1 MKKNWI
7 RSFWRSL
14 KREILTSL
22 SKRFHCCN
30 LEPSSSALHLG
41 SSRFRPGHLVY
52 SVIWRV
58 VQKSSAVAQSQSHL
72 TLMAQGQLN
81 PGHHHDHHLSPGCR
95 IVVFFQLAVLLH
107 AVQGAEL
114 REYLDT
120 SLSISSFL
128 TLLLQLGQSY
138 KSNSCYCDLMVLA
151 KPLGSQR
158 T

>member
-41 SSRFRPGHLVY
+41 SSRSPTGSFSLLCDMKCG
-52 SVIWRV
+52 SEE
-58 VQKSSAVAQSQSHL
+58 QCGAQSQSHL

-95 IVVFFQLAVLLH
+95 IVVFFELAVLLH

-128 TLLLQLGQSY
+128 TLLLQLGESY
-138 KSNSCYCDLMVLA
+138 KTNSCYCDLMVLA